1 MRIFEYLPLIG
12 MVSRGGDPRGRP
24 LVMRILDQSLIGIV
38 AAAIMIYANDKVQDS
53 KIEQQNIQF
62 ELLRQDIRQMREEI
76 QEIRRLHMKPSILE
90 GSMRA

>member
-1 MRIFEYLPLIG
+1 
-12 MVSRGGDPRGRP
+12 
-24 LVMRILDQSLIGIV
+24 MRILDQSLIGIV
-38 AAAIMIYANDKVQDS
+38 AAAIMIYANDKVQDG